1 MKCKLNQDYNFN
13 TTLVL
18 KKYIKGHLRS
28 IFSNV
33 FFARKQGL
41 FSQLLV
47 LTVTS
52 IVTQTHH
59 PDKYLDGLGVC
70 RTEARQRQGWCS
82 SGVGHPR
89 AWPCILSGVPNIA
102 ILHFLQGFS
111 KLYGLERNCLGR
123 PAYSG
128 QFILLCDTQ
137 RPVEAVVVCH

>member
-1 MKCKLNQDYNFN
+1 M
-13 TTLVL
+13 L

-59 PDKYLDGLGVC
+59 P
-70 RTEARQRQGWCS
+70 R
-82 SGVGHPR
+82 
-89 AWPCILSGVPNIA
+89 
-102 ILHFLQGFS
+102 
-111 KLYGLERNCLGR
+111 
-123 PAYSG
+123 
-128 QFILLCDTQ
+128 
-137 RPVEAVVVCH
+137 